1 MQYIY
6 IYIYTE
12 YIMEADLMPIT
23 MNITIRTLYLWLWII
38 NFVFFV
44 TFEYLNSIFDTRKL
58 LDKLCNFLA
67 VSII

>member
-1 MQYIY
+1 
-6 IYIYTE
+6 
-12 YIMEADLMPIT
+12 MEADLMPIT